1 MSQTWQVHW
10 SFAENHMDF
19 SNMFWVGQGFSE
31 NCTQI
36 FMQTKFKIYQ
46 LSYCPDI
53 HFLECQLK
61 IINLFFILWA
71 YNAFT
76 FSKGNSK
83 LVWFFY
89 KMWGVSFLHRYK
101 QYVSTIYVC
110 IDKVEHKTVNTIS
123 WVFILASQTIED
135 RSYILVFI
143 LGSKQTLQVILALAQ
158 CDFLFT

>member
-10 SFAENHMDF
+10 SFAENHMYF
-19 SNMFWVGQGFSE
+19 SNMFCFELSKVFL
-31 NCTQI
+31 
-36 FMQTKFKIYQ
+36 KIVHLFLCKQNSNFINYHTV
-46 LSYCPDI
+46 LI
-53 HFLECQLK
+53 GILHFLECQLK
-61 IINLFFILWA
+61 IINLFFILWT
-71 YNAFT
+71 YNEIT

-143 LGSKQTLQVILALAQ
+143 LGGKQTL
-158 CDFLFT
+158 

>member
-1 MSQTWQVHW
+1 MEWI
-10 SFAENHMDF
+10 F
-19 SNMFWVGQGFSE
+19 SDVSNLASSLKLCWESYGFFKYVLFWDGQGFSE
-31 NCTQI
+31 NCTLI

-89 KMWGVSFLHRYK
+89 KMWRVSFLHRYK

-143 LGSKQTLQVILALAQ
+143 LGSKQTL
-158 CDFLFT
+158 